1 MKGDPKMHHMPGST
15 FHSNIVSACLRFC
28 SVLQQVLGKSYSM
41 VVFVVTSISASGTT
55 SCSIL
60 NYQVDE
66 EWGGTLWPDIGL
78 SYN

>member
-1 MKGDPKMHHMPGST
+1 MKGDPKMHHMPASA
-15 FHSNIVSACLRFC
+15 FHSNIVLGCLRFC

-41 VVFVVTSISASGTT
+41 FVFVVTSISASGTT

-66 EWGGTLWPDIGL
+66 EWGWPDIGL